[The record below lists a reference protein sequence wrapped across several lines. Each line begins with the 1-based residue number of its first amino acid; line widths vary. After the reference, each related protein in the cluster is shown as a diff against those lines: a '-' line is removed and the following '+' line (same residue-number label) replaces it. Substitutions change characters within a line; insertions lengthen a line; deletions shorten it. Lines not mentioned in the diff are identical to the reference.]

1 MGVWDA
7 ITEIF
12 EAAAPWG
19 EAQAEAP
26 AEEPQT
32 QVGLTSGPRRNWGDG
47 GRGQLA
53 CPRANRPGDPG
64 GWTRNRDVF
73 VWGEN

>member
-32 QVGLTSGPRRNWGDG
+32 QVGLIFWPAGELGRWGTGSIGLPAGQLTRSPRR
-47 GRGQLA
+47 
-53 CPRANRPGDPG
+53 
-64 GWTRNRDVF
+64 WTRNRDVLYL
-73 VWGEN
+73 GEI

>member
-32 QVGLTSGPRRNWGDG
+32 QVGMIYGPEEMGRMGDRVNWGRCG
-47 GRGQLA
+47 LIG
-53 CPRANRPGDPG
+53 PGPPARDPELG
-64 GWTRNRDVF
+64 CF
-73 VWGEN
+73 VMGPEV

>member
-19 EAQAEAP
+19 EAEAEAP

-32 QVGLTSGPRRNWGDG
+32 QVGYLCGPEELGSWGDG
-47 GRGQLA
+47 SIGSFAG
-53 CPRANRPGDPG
+53 
-64 GWTRNRDVF
+64 
-73 VWGEN
+73 